1 MQLLV
6 LPRKKIN
13 RSLPKKMNSM
23 TWTEYLKEHRTLT
36 EEEVARRTA
45 EHDAEEFQFA
55 PEPELPPK
63 KDHELVLSG

>member
-1 MQLLV
+1 M
-6 LPRKKIN
+6 I
-13 RSLPKKMNSM
+13 SM
-23 TWTEYLKEHRTLT
+23 TWTEYLKAHRTLT